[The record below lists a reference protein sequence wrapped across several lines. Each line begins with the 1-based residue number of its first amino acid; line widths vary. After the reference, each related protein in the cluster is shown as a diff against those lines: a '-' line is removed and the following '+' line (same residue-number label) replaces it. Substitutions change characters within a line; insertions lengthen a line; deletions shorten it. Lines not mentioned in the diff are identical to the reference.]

1 MRKCPMCGNENEEDA
16 KVCSQ
21 CGRNL
26 KEQEE
31 DVEEVSDFPAVDE
44 IETEEASTRALQI
57 LKKGAGSTVLHVAIF
72 LYMLMV
78 IYNIASLVLDEM
90 IFFKIITLVQRIME
104 ETMTLPAG
112 VLSEISEKVFSVSN
126 FAAHFI
132 LLPEVLCFL
141 GMAMYTL
148 SASHM
153 TEPSKDTGGLTLIQ
167 IAVFIELIFYL
178 TIGFVIM
185 GIFVVSMVREW
196 EMGILN
202 SESLTVYLALLGAAL
217 VVILLVLF
225 YEIGVIRTIRSLKYT
240 MRTGNPNEDIS
251 GYVIFM
257 NFVMSIMVLVFSFLA
272 IPYTEVEGFIVSAMG
287 TLVTILLTSGLIWY
301 RNKLRQLVGRI

>member
-1 MRKCPMCGNENEEDA
+1 
-16 KVCSQ
+16 
-21 CGRNL
+21 
-26 KEQEE
+26 
-31 DVEEVSDFPAVDE
+31 
-44 IETEEASTRALQI
+44 
-57 LKKGAGSTVLHVAIF
+57 
-72 LYMLMV
+72 MLMV

-126 FAAHFI
+126 FAALFI

-202 SESLTVYLALLGAAL
+202 SETLL
-217 VVILLVLF
+217 
-225 YEIGVIRTIRSLKYT
+225 K
-240 MRTGNPNEDIS
+240 
-251 GYVIFM
+251 
-257 NFVMSIMVLVFSFLA
+257 
-272 IPYTEVEGFIVSAMG
+272 
-287 TLVTILLTSGLIWY
+287 
-301 RNKLRQLVGRI
+301 